1 MRAPAHAQVEAEAK
15 AKAEAA
21 RRAEEARLAEER
33 AKEMR
38 RQRIFNTTELG
49 EYFEAADDVAE
60 KMVRTGILRE
70 SAADDS
76 DRQAWSSDDL
86 GTDTSVDDV
95 SAGKT
100 PPPLPTVAPTHV
112 PTVHLSRRRVSRQDR
127 AEFVGQRRL
136 LLQSVPCNPC
146 DALGS
151 LRAPWQVCRHDA

>member
-38 RQRIFNTTELG
+38 RQRIFNTPELG

-100 PPPLPTVAPTHV
+100 GPSSSVSEDSYYEVCPVTHAMLWGACAPRGRSADTMLNR
-112 PTVHLSRRRVSRQDR
+112 P
-127 AEFVGQRRL
+127 
-136 LLQSVPCNPC
+136 
-146 DALGS
+146 ALGLDGPAS
-151 LRAPWQVCRHDA
+151 GHE